1 MKGILLLLFSLLL
14 VTSFAQD
21 NAADCYESFFNTA
34 AKLKNTATVKLL
46 INKKLQPLS
55 HYLDTEVEGIERRLG
70 LKDLDG
76 DGKAELIIYNFTGG
90 AHCCDEWYFFKNI
103 GPSRY
108 APAARLFAGNT
119 CISGNT
125 FLFDF
130 AESFG
135 YFYSC
140 YACGL
145 EEKKNNRGEQYERIA
160 NIGLVYKDGR
170 LQVNPGDA
178 ALKEKLLRNLR
189 YIRSLGWD
197 GGAKGDEF
205 DDGRRKALAQTLAVY
220 YFSFGKKL
228 AETKK
233 LFVSHYPYKDGAP
246 LWEEFTIQL
255 QNVEKQNSF

>member
-1 MKGILLLLFSLLL
+1 MKGILLLLFSLQLH
-14 VTSFAQD
+14 TSFAQEEVS
-21 NAADCYESFFNTA
+21 DCYDSFFNAA
-34 AKLKNTATVKLL
+34 AKIKNTATVKLL

-55 HYLDTEVEGIERRLG
+55 RYLNTEVEGIERRMG

-90 AHCCDEWYFFKNI
+90 AHCCDEWYLFKNI
-103 GPSRY
+103 GPNRY
-108 APAARLFAGNT
+108 AQAARLFAGNT

-130 AESFG
+130 FESFG
-135 YFYSC
+135 YFYTC
-140 YACGL
+140 YACEL

-160 NIGLVYKDGR
+160 NIALVYKGGR
-170 LQVNPGDA
+170 LQVSPSDA
-178 ALKEKLLRNLR
+178 VLKEKLLRNLR

-233 LFVSHYPYKDGAP
+233 LFLSNYPFKDSAS